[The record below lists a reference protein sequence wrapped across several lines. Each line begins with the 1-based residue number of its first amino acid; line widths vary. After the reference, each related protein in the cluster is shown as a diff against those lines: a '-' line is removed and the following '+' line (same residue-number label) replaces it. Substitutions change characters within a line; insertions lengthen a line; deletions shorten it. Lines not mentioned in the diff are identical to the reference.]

1 MSPVF
6 HREKGYV
13 FKVYSNEEE
22 RKHIHV
28 LKADKEA
35 KLWLEPN
42 VELDTNY
49 GFTTKEIKEIK
60 DIITDNAD
68 DLKHKYAIHVGRR
81 AND

>member
-28 LKADKEA
+28 LNADKEA
-35 KLWLEPN
+35 KFWLEPN
-42 VELDTNY
+42 IELETNF

-60 DIITDNAD
+60 DIIIQNAD
-68 DLKHKYAIHVGRR
+68 DLKYKYAIHVGRR
-81 AND
+81 AHD

>member
-13 FKVYSNEEE
+13 FKVYSNEED

-28 LKADKEA
+28 IKADKEA

-49 GFTTKEIKEIK
+49 GFTTKEVTEIK
-60 DIITDNAD
+60 DIINEHAD
-68 DLKHKYAIHVGRR
+68 DLRYKYAIHVGRR

>member
-13 FKVYSNEEE
+13 FKVFSNEED

-28 LKADKEA
+28 IKADSEA
-35 KLWLEPN
+35 KFWLEPK

-49 GFTTKEIKEIK
+49 GFTTKEIREIIN
-60 DIITDNAD
+60 IINEHAN
-68 DLKHKYAIHVGRR
+68 DLKYKYAIHVGRR